1 MGVAAKQTRE
11 PLGEGA
17 PRAIGPPVGEA
28 PDRQSQLDDLAA
40 CWQVGGPSLVAAM
53 DCRTGGSTG
62 RAPGTIALAF
72 GGDAEGAGTVP
83 CDMEKAA
90 TR

>member
-1 MGVAAKQTRE
+1 MGVAAKQMRE

-17 PRAIGPPVGEA
+17 SRAIGPPAVEA
-28 PDRQSQLDDLAA
+28 PHGQSQPDDLAA
-40 CWQVGGPSLVAAM
+40 CRQVGGPSLVAAM

-72 GGDAEGAGTVP
+72 GGASESAGTVP
-83 CDMEKAA
+83 CDVEKTA
-90 TR
+90 TK